1 MNDAINPKVAAE
13 KARDT
18 YRKTAR
24 RKTTRKVGTGKAHR
38 GDRKTASKVVA
49 EKARG
54 PYRKTARKVG
64 ARKAYS
70 GDRKTASKVATEKA
84 RGTYRK
90 TAARFEEFAYDA
102 QMPESMRALAE
113 KSVAQTREFY
123 VHSLEAVL
131 ESWERF
137 VVAAGQGTVALNR
150 KAIDIAL
157 RNINTSFGLA
167 ERLAGAKNV
176 AEAMEL
182 QTTYWRNQVGEL
194 AAQAGEMRTTKVTAD
209 VASPIKAQVTRRM
222 RGVHKAT

>member
-1 MNDAINPKVAAE
+1 MTKSSARKAAAQ
-13 KARDT
+13 KARST
-18 YRKTAR
+18 
-24 RKTTRKVGTGKAHR
+24 
-38 GDRKTASKVVA
+38 
-49 EKARG
+49 
-54 PYRKTARKVG
+54 YRKTARKVG
-64 ARKAYS
+64 ARKAHKT
-70 GDRKTASKVATEKA
+70 DRKTASKIAAEKA

-90 TAARFEEFAYDA
+90 TAARFEEFAYGA

-137 VVAAGQGTVALNR
+137 VVAAGQGTLALNR
-150 KAIDIAL
+150 KAIDIAR

-167 ERLAGAKNV
+167 ERLAGANNV

-194 AAQAGEMRTTKVTAD
+194 AAQAGEMRTLSTNVTAD
-209 VASPIKAQVTRRM
+209 VAAPIKEVTRRV
-222 RGVHKAT
+222 RGLHKAT

>member
-1 MNDAINPKVAAE
+1 MTKSSIRNAAAE
-13 KARDT
+13 KAPGT
-18 YRKTAR
+18 YRKT
-24 RKTTRKVGTGKAHR
+24 TR
-38 GDRKTASKVVA
+38 
-49 EKARG
+49 
-54 PYRKTARKVG
+54 RKTARKVG
-64 ARKAYS
+64 AGKAHKT
-70 GDRKTASKVATEKA
+70 DRKTASKIAAEKA

-113 KSVAQTREFY
+113 KSVAQTRELY

-150 KAIDIAL
+150 KAIDIAR

-167 ERLAGAKNV
+167 ERLAGAKNL

-182 QTTYWRNQVGEL
+182 QTSYWRNQVGEL
-194 AAQAGEMRTTKVTAD
+194 AAQAGEMRKLSTKVTAD
-209 VASPIKAQVTRRM
+209 VTAPIKAQVS
-222 RGVHKAT
+222 RGMKGLHTPA

>member
-24 RKTTRKVGTGKAHR
+24 RKTTPKVGTGKAHR
-38 GDRKTASKVVA
+38 TDRKTASKAVA
-49 EKARG
+49 
-54 PYRKTARKVG
+54 
-64 ARKAYS
+64 
-70 GDRKTASKVATEKA
+70 EKA

-90 TAARFEEFAYDA
+90 TAAQFEEFAYDA

-113 KSVAQTREFY
+113 KSVAQTRELY

-137 VVAAGQGTVALNR
+137 VVAAGQGTLALNR
-150 KAIDIAL
+150 KAIDITR
-157 RNINTSFGLA
+157 RNITNGFGLA
-167 ERLAGAKNV
+167 ERLAGAKNL

-182 QTTYWRNQVGEL
+182 QTTFWRKQVGEL
-194 AAQAGEMRTTKVTAD
+194 ASQAGEMRTLSTKVTAD
-209 VASPIKAQVTRRM
+209 VAAPIKAQATRRT
-222 RGVHKAT
+222 RGLHKAT

>member
-18 YRKTAR
+18 HRKTAR

-38 GDRKTASKVVA
+38 TDRKTASKVIA
-49 EKARG
+49 
-54 PYRKTARKVG
+54 
-64 ARKAYS
+64 
-70 GDRKTASKVATEKA
+70 EKA

-113 KSVAQTREFY
+113 KSVAQTRELY

-150 KAIDIAL
+150 KAIDIAW
-157 RNINTSFGLA
+157 RNINTGFGLA
-167 ERLAGAKNV
+167 GRLAGAKNL
-176 AEAMEL
+176 AESMEL
-182 QTTYWRNQVGEL
+182 QATYWRKQVGEL
-194 AAQAGEMRTTKVTAD
+194 AAQAGEIRTLSSKVTAD

-222 RGVHKAT
+222 RGLHKAT

>member
-1 MNDAINPKVAAE
+1 MTKSSVRKAAGK
-13 KARDT
+13 KARST
-18 YRKTAR
+18 Y
-24 RKTTRKVGTGKAHR
+24 RKTTRKVGVGK
-38 GDRKTASKVVA
+38 VQ
-49 EKARG
+49 
-54 PYRKTARKVG
+54 
-64 ARKAYS
+64 S
-70 GDRKTASKVATEKA
+70 GDRKTASKVAAEKA

-167 ERLAGAKNV
+167 ESLAGAKNV

-182 QTTYWRNQVGEL
+182 QTTYWRKQVGEL
-194 AAQAGEMRTTKVTAD
+194 AAQAGEMRTLSTKVTAS
-209 VASPIKAQVTRRM
+209 VAAPIKAQVTRRM
-222 RGVHKAT
+222 RGLHKAT